1 MGTSE
6 LSGNPDE
13 MLGGVTLRWH
23 PIQGRVVI
31 LVIIQCHRNWD
42 KLGCMDLLAPVQ
54 TCLLVNLLTFSD
66 RRSYRKMSPLRT
78 EPFILSIKC
87 SMFF

>member
-13 MLGGVTLRWH
+13 MFGGVTLRWH

-54 TCLLVNLLTFSD
+54 TC
-66 RRSYRKMSPLRT
+66 
-78 EPFILSIKC
+78 
-87 SMFF
+87 